1 MTIKYQHLEWR
12 DSTARNDKTH
22 LRSHSDAYVIIARGD
37 GNCFAE
43 QTANLTISAV
53 DWSSM
58 SFRAKDAA
66 NDETHFRGPTQRIRA
81 SIGYER
87 NLGVP
92 RPKRFDRSKSLR
104 GTSWDYSRP
113 NELRASSDHVTER
126 FAQSSRK
133 TFIATTVYHVTCHV
147 TQSAMDEDP
156 YGFPA
161 PEPDSDDSHRS
172 YGAHGITSKRDWHT
186 PTQSYCSSFVMV
198 DEPDSDAHTPE
209 WETYHGDTT
218 GIYLDFP
225 SRNHQERIFDRQASY
240 DSFCEEFNKLYANTY
255 RGATSKSFSPLPF
268 LMSSD
273 GCTAETNGDADC
285 CGDPIL
291 GQIRL
296 LDDEDTAYGDQK
308 PAATG
313 APTKKDSQ
321 LAPVIEIAPGHFAE
335 LRGSA
340 ETCRAMQRGFT
351 RSCTCLCCNAQLGCI
366 HNACYVL
373 CPDCLVVNPVEGSI
387 DNSGGVGLGFIAG
400 GMAATIG

>member
-1 MTIKYQHLEWR
+1 MTVNYPR
-12 DSTARNDKTH
+12 MARLICGRIRMHVT
-22 LRSHSDAYVIIARGD
+22 IIARGD

-43 QTANLTISAV
+43 QTANLTISTV

-58 SFRAKDAA
+58 AFRAKDAA
-66 NDETHFRGPTQRIRA
+66 YDETHSRGPTQRIRA

-113 NELRASSDHVTER
+113 NELRASSDHATER
-126 FAQSSRK
+126 FAQSARK
-133 TFIATTVYHVTCHV
+133 TFTVYHATCYVTK
-147 TQSAMDEDP
+147 SAMDEDP
-156 YGFPA
+156 YGFSV
-161 PEPDSDDSHRS
+161 PDSDDSHRS
-172 YGAHGITSKRDWHT
+172 YGVHGITSKRDWHT
-186 PTQSYCSSFVMV
+186 PIQSHCSSFVMV
-198 DEPDSDAHTPE
+198 DEPDLDAHRPE
-209 WETYHGDTT
+209 WETYHGDTS
-218 GIYLDFP
+218 GVYPDFP
-225 SRNHQERIFDRQASY
+225 SHNHQERIYDGQASY
-240 DSFCEEFNKLYANTY
+240 DSFCDEFNELQVNTF
-255 RGATSKSFSPLPF
+255 RGATSKLFSPVPS

-273 GCTAETNGDADC
+273 GCSAETNGDADC

-296 LDDEDTAYGDQK
+296 LDDEDTAYGDKK

-321 LAPVIEIAPGHFAE
+321 LAPALEIAPGHFAE

-340 ETCRAMQRGFT
+340 ETCRAIQRNFI
-351 RSCTCLCCNAQLGCI
+351 RPCTCLCCNVQLGCI
-366 HNACYVL
+366 HDASYVL
-373 CPDCLVVNPVEGSI
+373 CPDCLVVNPVEGSL
-387 DNSGGVGLGFIAG
+387 DNSGGVGLGFIAV